1 MFYKFCLGLA
11 LGIVTLSLIG
21 SFANAN
27 SVALS
32 KQDFIDNNARRRSRT
47 TYFVPVPN
55 NTTYS
60 SGGSSNSGSSRSSY
74 DNVRGGGPGSGK

>member
-1 MFYKFCLGLA
+1 MFYKLCLGLA

-32 KQDFIDNNARRRSRT
+32 KQDFIDSNARRRSRT
-47 TYFVPVPN
+47 THFVPVPN
-55 NTTYS
+55 NRTYS
-60 SGGSSNSGSSRSSY
+60 SGSGNSGSSRSSY

>member
-1 MFYKFCLGLA
+1 MFYKLCLGLA
-11 LGIVTLSLIG
+11 IGIVTLSLIG

-27 SVALS
+27 SVVLG

-55 NTTYS
+55 IRTYS
-60 SGGSSNSGSSRSSY
+60 SGSSNSGSSRSSY
-74 DNVRGGGPGSGK
+74 DGVRGGGPGSGK